1 MSMPLLLKSRHANM
15 NVLIMTWNKN
25 IKNKS
30 KCAYMFYYFAATVGE
45 HSVTDAS
52 CFIYTNKTGD
62 CLFVCLFVCL
72 LVCLSICS
80 LMDGQTARPNGL
92 KFGG

>member
-1 MSMPLLLKSRHANM
+1 M
-15 NVLIMTWNKN
+15 V
-25 IKNKS
+25 
-30 KCAYMFYYFAATVGE
+30 
-45 HSVTDAS
+45 
-52 CFIYTNKTGD
+52 IYTNKTGD

>member
-1 MSMPLLLKSRHANM
+1 MVVTWGIVALL
-15 NVLIMTWNKN
+15 
-25 IKNKS
+25 
-30 KCAYMFYYFAATVGE
+30 
-45 HSVTDAS
+45 HSVVFECQSHSELLTLCYS
-52 CFIYTNKTGD
+52 SSILIKQVI
-62 CLFVCLFVCL
+62 VCLFVCL